1 MTQIDL
7 EEWLTSS
14 QGDTPASPSRL
25 PGSDVAVK
33 MTDISGQKCL
43 GLSKL
48 SGPAGSLEKMLLA
61 TSLWASTR
69 CYLTWKAQATPAGAT
84 LFRLSPQMPDTDATE
99 SGLWPTAVAY
109 DATPGG
115 PNNHYKGL
123 GHQAKHGGKLLH
135 TPTAKANQMAPSMN
149 SGWQG
154 PEMWATPSAADSV
167 GTTDGGQSKSLRT
180 DVRMWPTPI
189 ASEAKTNKDIRPSG
203 KSNSL
208 TAAVMDQHK
217 TWPTPTAHIHKEG
230 GFPAEYTRNTP
241 TLTAE
246 ATEADGKPHSSGSL
260 NPEWVEWLMGYP
272 VGYTDLNS

>member
-14 QGDTPASPSRL
+14 QEDIPASPSRL
-25 PGSDVAVK
+25 PGSDEAIK
-33 MTDISGQKCL
+33 MTDTSGRRCL
-43 GLSKL
+43 ELSKL

-84 LFRLSPQMPDTDATE
+84 LFRLSPQTPRTDETDA
-99 SGLWPTAVAY
+99 GLWPTATTQDNPQVAGQGK
-109 DATPGG
+109 A
-115 PNNHYKGL
+115 KGT
-123 GHQAKHGGKLLH
+123 KR
-135 TPTAKANQMAPSMN
+135 
-149 SGWQG
+149 
-154 PEMWATPSAADSV
+154 
-167 GTTDGGQSKSLRT
+167 GTTLGGA
-180 DVRMWPTPI
+180 VRLWPTP
-189 ASEAKTNKDIRPSG
+189 AANKTTESGELINSDGTPWDGIRKPHSKKTG
-203 KSNSL
+203 KQVQTAL
-208 TAAVMDQHK
+208 TDAVRL
-217 TWPTPTAHIHKEG
+217 WPTPTAHNHKEG